1 MLAAL
6 GTGAFASAAG
16 PSQGA
21 SDGATTAARRLGKAR
36 RGFNLPGIGDTPLA
50 EMRRIESQALAA
62 LHRLG
67 FDSIRLPIE
76 PALLRQDARQTSL
89 FLAAIDL
96 AVGQF
101 LSAGFTVTLDM
112 HPGPKSADLLR
123 QHPDQGA
130 DMIVEAWRTLL
141 PLCADQPADAV
152 MLEMLNE
159 PALPTDL
166 WPKLRQTLVETIRRS
181 TTAHTLVWGAANYQT
196 VEETLADKGPKDD
209 NAIVAVHYY
218 YPMIFTHQ
226 AQTWSEGPLKA
237 ISGFPFPSSRNLDSV
252 RGLRQ
257 RMQVKGHPDAVA
269 LIDKETETDWTPA
282 RVGKDMARLKDW
294 SVKTG
299 WPVTVNEF
307 GVFRS
312 GAKPSDRALWLK
324 ALRTGAEDGGFGWAH
339 WEIDQGFGF
348 MTDRNRPATVDPLMI
363 DALLGRKP

>member
-6 GTGAFASAAG
+6 GAGAFASAPWSAQARNMRS
-16 PSQGA
+16 PV
-21 SDGATTAARRLGKAR
+21 AARRLNKAR
-36 RGFNLPGIGDTPLA
+36 RGFNLPGIGDTPMA
-50 EMRRIESQALAA
+50 EMRRIEPQALAA

-76 PALLRQDARQTSL
+76 PALLRQDASQTAV
-89 FLAAIDL
+89 FLAALDL
-96 AVGQF
+96 AIGQF

-130 DMIVEAWRTLL
+130 ELIAGAWRALL
-141 PLCADQPADAV
+141 PLCADLPADEV

-159 PALPTDL
+159 PALPADL
-166 WPKLRQTLVETIRRS
+166 WPKLRQTLVDTIRRK
-181 TTAHTLVWGAANYQT
+181 TTTHTLVWGAANYQT
-196 VEETLADKGPKDD
+196 VEETLADKGPQDD

-226 AQTWSEGPLKA
+226 AQTWSDGPLKV
-237 ISGFPFPSSRNLDSV
+237 ISGFPFPSSRELGSIRN
-252 RGLRQ
+252 LRQ
-257 RMQVKGHPDAVA
+257 RMQTQGQADAVA
-269 LIDKETETDWTPA
+269 LIDKEIQTDWTPA
-282 RVGKDMARLKDW
+282 RIGRDMARLKDW
-294 SVKTG
+294 SVATG

-312 GAKPSDRALWLK
+312 GASPKDRALWLK
-324 ALRTGAEDGGFGWAH
+324 SLRTRAEAGGFGWAH

-348 MTDRNRPATVDPLMI
+348 MADRNRPATVDPLMI